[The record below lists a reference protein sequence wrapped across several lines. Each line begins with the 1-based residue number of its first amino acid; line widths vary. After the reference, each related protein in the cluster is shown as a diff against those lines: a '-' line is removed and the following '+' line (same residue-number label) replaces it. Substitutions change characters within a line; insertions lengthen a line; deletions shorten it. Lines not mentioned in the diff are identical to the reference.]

1 MYEDFLHEELAKLY
15 NSFGKD
21 VVEAAIIDVR
31 TDIAY
36 KEIKEALKSNCKGG
50 NI

>member
-1 MYEDFLHEELAKLY
+1 MYQDFLHAELAKLY

-21 VVEAAIIDVR
+21 AVEAAIIDVR

-36 KEIKEALKSNCKGG
+36 KEIGEVSKSNCKGG